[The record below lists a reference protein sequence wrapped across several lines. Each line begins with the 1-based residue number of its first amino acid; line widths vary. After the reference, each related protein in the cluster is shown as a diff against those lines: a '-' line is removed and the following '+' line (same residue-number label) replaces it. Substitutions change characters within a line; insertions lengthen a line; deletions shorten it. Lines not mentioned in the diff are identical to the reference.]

1 LENHKKQCPEGKP
14 ETPYPSSRMETLR
27 CVLAAHVCNLNY
39 SGGEI
44 RRIVVPGQPR
54 KKVQETPIS
63 TNSWVGCGV
72 PVIPAI
78 VGRIKQQDFC
88 PGWLGQKAKLCF
100 QNNHSKKKRKKQ

>member
-1 LENHKKQCPEGKP
+1 
-14 ETPYPSSRMETLR
+14 
-27 CVLAAHVCNLNY
+27 
-39 SGGEI
+39 
-44 RRIVVPGQPR
+44 
-54 KKVQETPIS
+54 
-63 TNSWVGCGV
+63 VGCGV